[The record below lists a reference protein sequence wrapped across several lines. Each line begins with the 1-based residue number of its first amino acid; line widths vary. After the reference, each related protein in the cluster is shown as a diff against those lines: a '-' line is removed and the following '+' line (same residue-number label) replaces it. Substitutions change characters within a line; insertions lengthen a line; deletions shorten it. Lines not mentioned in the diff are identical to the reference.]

1 MQTAVGS
8 ASTLDAKY
16 MNSFFASVD
25 CDCAEYRVGECEADK
40 QLMSGTHR
48 YLSFI
53 RERVL
58 RGVRMVQV
66 GEECVWSGG
75 VRRSL
80 MSDPRVC
87 EGWRDDVEAILQPIE
102 DVREGDGGET

>member
-40 QLMSGTHR
+40 QLMNGTHR

-66 GEECVWSGG
+66 GEECAWGGG
-75 VRRSL
+75 VRVRRARRARSTGR
-80 MSDPRVC
+80 SCRRCRRV
-87 EGWRDDVEAILQPIE
+87 
-102 DVREGDGGET
+102 